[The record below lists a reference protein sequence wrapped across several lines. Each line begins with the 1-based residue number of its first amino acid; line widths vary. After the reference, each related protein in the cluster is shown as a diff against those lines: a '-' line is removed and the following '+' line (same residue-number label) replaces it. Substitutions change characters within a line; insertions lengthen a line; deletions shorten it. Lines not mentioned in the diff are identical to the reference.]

1 MPTRRLSIDWVII
14 LVRSTSKKMNR
25 EYKQTYEA
33 PKMVR
38 FELKP
43 SLNVL
48 EDFSI
53 ETTLG
58 EPEYGEDWGDL
69 EDQHWGRKGQRN
81 GRHY

>member
-1 MPTRRLSIDWVII
+1 M
-14 LVRSTSKKMNR
+14 VRSTRNKMNR

-58 EPEYGEDWGDL
+58 EPEYGGDWGQLDN
-69 EDQHWGRKGQRN
+69 QHWGRIGDRN
-81 GRHY
+81 KRHY